1 MGVVVDGV
9 LSWFVVLP
17 REAVGAAVP
26 PGVLG
31 KSIQRSKASRSVFFE
46 DKQRIQY
53 RIVIVADLP
62 HKHKKSPSGI
72 ILCIPCDATRSD
84 WSFIAE

>member
-31 KSIQRSKASRSVFFE
+31 KDRRRLVLCFFE

-72 ILCIPCDATRSD
+72 ILCIPCDATRLD
-84 WSFIAE
+84 WSYIAE